1 MGLSLY
7 RSSTHLRSN
16 PLYTCMIKIILAAFL
31 IALAH
36 LIPRSLVYFAAS
48 SFAFSSIKLVLITQ
62 QVLTA
67 QIGLYRYDEW
77 VVQEIN
83 DENLM
88 LTQLNV
94 SQ

>member
-1 MGLSLY
+1 MGLLQY

-16 PLYTCMIKIILAAFL
+16 LLGTCNISYCACSFDP
-31 IALAH
+31 ALAC
-36 LIPRSLVYFAAS
+36 LSRS
-48 SFAFSSIKLVLITQ
+48 SFAFSSIKLPLITQ

-67 QIGLYRYDEW
+67 QIDLYRYDEW

-83 DENLM
+83 HENVM

-94 SQ
+94 S